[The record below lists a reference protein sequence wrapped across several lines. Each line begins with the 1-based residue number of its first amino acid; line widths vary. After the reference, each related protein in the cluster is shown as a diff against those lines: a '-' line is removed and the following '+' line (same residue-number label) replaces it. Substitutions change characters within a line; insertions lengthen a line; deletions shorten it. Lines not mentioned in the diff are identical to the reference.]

1 MAGVGYYNG
10 VGAVE
15 DRLLSGQKV
24 TNDILGSL
32 FDTVM
37 LWSPIT
43 ARHINSCITH
53 LHLEENRWFHRPY
66 PIIGT
71 HGFLSSPPC
80 QNLLLSGPDRI
91 TYRVS
96 ARPES
101 QRGIWARASTVWDVG
116 YVIKFHPGLKLAM
129 LSGP

>member
-32 FDTVM
+32 FDTMM

-43 ARHINSCITH
+43 ARHIISCITH

-80 QNLLLSGPDRI
+80 QNLLILGPDHI
-91 TYRVS
+91 S
-96 ARPES
+96 SISPA
-101 QRGIWARASTVWDVG
+101 
-116 YVIKFHPGLKLAM
+116 
-129 LSGP
+129 